1 MEIAISIA
9 ALIVGCIIGW
19 LAQKSRQQALIT
31 KNEMLTKQA
40 DETKDEAQRQLAA
53 VKEEAERR
61 LESAKA
67 EAQQNMN
74 NAKAEAQQQ
83 LDIAKREASE
93 RLEATKAEAQ
103 QQLEATKKE
112 ASEQLAKTK
121 AEAQQQL
128 EATKKEASEQLA
140 KTKAEAQQQ
149 LETLKKEASEQLA
162 RTKAEAQQQLEATK
176 KEASEQLART
186 KAEAQQQL
194 EAVKKEAS
202 EQLEA
207 TKKEASDLLAKT
219 KAEAEAQQQKALA
232 EKDAAWNDIMK
243 GQEQRFNE
251 TMARMSEQMK
261 NATAD
266 MLKDRQKEF
275 ADSSNQQL
283 GQIVNPLRETIDK
296 MKQTMAD
303 TTLKQTEMSS
313 VLKDNIERSMQQAMA
328 AKKSAEE
335 LANALKH
342 GSKVQGDWGEAVLDE
357 LLTSQGL
364 VRGIHYDTQAVIR
377 DAQGNTV
384 HTDDGATLRPDVIL
398 HLDQRREV
406 IIDSK
411 VSLTA
416 FLDYANADN
425 EADRQRFL
433 KTHIDSLQKHVK
445 ELSTKDY
452 SAYVQPPKV
461 RMDYVIMFVPHTGA
475 LWTALNAQPDLW
487 RKAMEQN
494 VFIADE
500 QTLFAALRIISL
512 TWTQIRQAENHEQ
525 VYRLANEMLDR
536 VGQFMKKYTAI
547 GKALKTAT
555 TAYDDAERK
564 LQPSGQSILQTCAK
578 LQKLGAKQSDKN
590 PLPQLIDIDEVA
602 ALTPPAE
609 DKDDN

>member
-103 QQLEATKKE
+103 QQLET
-112 ASEQLAKTK
+112 
-121 AEAQQQL
+121 
-128 EATKKEASEQLA
+128 
-140 KTKAEAQQQ
+140 
-149 LETLKKEASEQLA
+149 
-162 RTKAEAQQQLEATK
+162 TK

-207 TKKEASDLLAKT
+207 TKKEAGDLLAKT

-364 VRGIHYDTQAVIR
+364 VRGIHYDTQTVIR

-425 EADRQRFL
+425 EVDRKRFL

-536 VGQFMKKYTAI
+536 VGQFMKRYTAI

-602 ALTPPAE
+602 ALAPPA
-609 DKDDN
+609 DDQDDN

>member
-40 DETKDEAQRQLAA
+40 DETKDEAQRQLVA

-112 ASEQLAKTK
+112 ASDLLAK
-121 AEAQQQL
+121 
-128 EATKKEASEQLA
+128 
-140 KTKAEAQQQ
+140 
-149 LETLKKEASEQLA
+149 
-162 RTKAEAQQQLEATK
+162 
-176 KEASEQLART
+176 T

-194 EAVKKEAS
+194 EAVKKEAN

-207 TKKEASDLLAKT
+207 TKKEAGDLLAKT

-536 VGQFMKKYTAI
+536 VGQFMKKYAAI

-602 ALTPPAE
+602 ALVQPTD

>member
-1 MEIAISIA
+1 MEIAINIV

-40 DETKDEAQRQLAA
+40 DETKDEAQRQLAV
-53 VKEEAERR
+53 VKEEAELR
-61 LESAKA
+61 LESTKA

-103 QQLEATKKE
+103 QQLETLKKE
-112 ASEQLAKTK
+112 ASE
-121 AEAQQQL
+121 QL

-149 LETLKKEASEQLA
+149 LE
-162 RTKAEAQQQLEATK
+162 
-176 KEASEQLART
+176 
-186 KAEAQQQL
+186 
-194 EAVKKEAS
+194 AVKKEAS
-202 EQLEA
+202 EQLET
-207 TKKEASDLLAKT
+207 TKKEAGDLLAKT

-602 ALTPPAE
+602 ALAPPAE
-609 DKDDN
+609 DQDDN

>member
-31 KNEMLTKQA
+31 QNEMLAKQA
-40 DETKDEAQRQLAA
+40 DETKNEAQRQLAA

-83 LDIAKREASE
+83 LDITKREANE
-93 RLEATKAEAQ
+93 RLDAAKAEAQ
-103 QQLEATKKE
+103 QQLEAAKKE
-112 ASEQLAKTK
+112 ANE
-121 AEAQQQL
+121 QL

-149 LETLKKEASEQLA
+149 LETLKKEAN
-162 RTKAEAQQQLEATK
+162 
-176 KEASEQLART
+176 
-186 KAEAQQQL
+186 
-194 EAVKKEAS
+194 

-251 TMARMSEQMK
+251 TMTRMSEQMK

-590 PLPQLIDIDEVA
+590 PLPQLIDIDDVA
-602 ALTPPAE
+602 ALAQPA
-609 DKDDN
+609 DDQDNN

>member
-103 QQLEATKKE
+103 QQLE
-112 ASEQLAKTK
+112 
-121 AEAQQQL
+121 
-128 EATKKEASEQLA
+128 
-140 KTKAEAQQQ
+140 
-149 LETLKKEASEQLA
+149 TLKKEASEQLA
-162 RTKAEAQQQLEATK
+162 K
-176 KEASEQLART
+176 T

-207 TKKEASDLLAKT
+207 TKKEASEQLEATKKEAGDLLAKT

-364 VRGIHYDTQAVIR
+364 VRGIHYDTQTVIR

-602 ALTPPAE
+602 ALAPPAD

>member
-103 QQLEATKKE
+103 QQLETLKKE
-112 ASEQLAKTK
+112 ASE
-121 AEAQQQL
+121 QL

-149 LETLKKEASEQLA
+149 LETL
-162 RTKAEAQQQLEATK
+162 
-176 KEASEQLART
+176 
-186 KAEAQQQL
+186 
-194 EAVKKEAS
+194 KKEAS

-602 ALTPPAE
+602 ALAPPA
-609 DKDDN
+609 DDQDDN

>member
-1 MEIAISIA
+1 MEIAINIV

-40 DETKDEAQRQLAA
+40 DETKDEAQRQLAV
-53 VKEEAERR
+53 VKEEAELR
-61 LESAKA
+61 LESTKA

-103 QQLEATKKE
+103 QQLETLKKE
-112 ASEQLAKTK
+112 ASE
-121 AEAQQQL
+121 QL

-149 LETLKKEASEQLA
+149 LE
-162 RTKAEAQQQLEATK
+162 
-176 KEASEQLART
+176 
-186 KAEAQQQL
+186 
-194 EAVKKEAS
+194 AVKKEAS
-202 EQLEA
+202 EQLET
-207 TKKEASDLLAKT
+207 TKKEAGDLLAKT

-547 GKALKTAT
+547 GKALKSAT

-602 ALTPPAE
+602 ALAPPAE
-609 DKDDN
+609 DQDDN

>member
-121 AEAQQQL
+121 AEAQQL
-128 EATKKEASEQLA
+128 
-140 KTKAEAQQQ
+140 
-149 LETLKKEASEQLA
+149 
-162 RTKAEAQQQLEATK
+162 LEATK

-194 EAVKKEAS
+194 ETLKKEAS

-602 ALTPPAE
+602 ALAPPAE
-609 DKDDN
+609 DQDDN

>member
-40 DETKDEAQRQLAA
+40 DETKDEAQRQLVA

-112 ASEQLAKTK
+112 ASEQLAK
-121 AEAQQQL
+121 
-128 EATKKEASEQLA
+128 
-140 KTKAEAQQQ
+140 
-149 LETLKKEASEQLA
+149 
-162 RTKAEAQQQLEATK
+162 
-176 KEASEQLART
+176 T

-536 VGQFMKKYTAI
+536 VGQFMKKYAAI

-602 ALTPPAE
+602 ALVQPA
-609 DKDDN
+609 DDQDDN

>member
-1 MEIAISIA
+1 MEIAINIA

-112 ASEQLAKTK
+112 ASEQLET
-121 AEAQQQL
+121 
-128 EATKKEASEQLA
+128 TKKEASEQLA
-140 KTKAEAQQQ
+140 K
-149 LETLKKEASEQLA
+149 
-162 RTKAEAQQQLEATK
+162 
-176 KEASEQLART
+176 T

-219 KAEAEAQQQKALA
+219 KAEADAQQQKALA

-555 TAYDDAERK
+555 AAYDDAERK

-602 ALTPPAE
+602 ALAPPAE
-609 DKDDN
+609 DQDDN

>member
-31 KNEMLTKQA
+31 QNEMLAKQA
-40 DETKDEAQRQLAA
+40 DEIKNEAQRQLAA

-93 RLEATKAEAQ
+93 RLDSTKAEAQ
-103 QQLEATKKE
+103 QQLETLKKE
-112 ASEQLAKTK
+112 ASE
-121 AEAQQQL
+121 QL

-149 LETLKKEASEQLA
+149 LET
-162 RTKAEAQQQLEATK
+162 
-176 KEASEQLART
+176 
-186 KAEAQQQL
+186 
-194 EAVKKEAS
+194 
-202 EQLEA
+202 

-313 VLKDNIERSMQQAMA
+313 VLKDNIERSLQQAMA

-602 ALTPPAE
+602 ALAQPAE
-609 DKDDN
+609 DQDNN

>member
-74 NAKAEAQQQ
+74 NAKAEAQQR

-112 ASEQLAKTK
+112 ASEQLAK
-121 AEAQQQL
+121 
-128 EATKKEASEQLA
+128 
-140 KTKAEAQQQ
+140 
-149 LETLKKEASEQLA
+149 
-162 RTKAEAQQQLEATK
+162 
-176 KEASEQLART
+176 T

-313 VLKDNIERSMQQAMA
+313 VLKDNIERSMQQVMA

-536 VGQFMKKYTAI
+536 VGQFMKKYAAI

-602 ALTPPAE
+602 ALVQPA
-609 DKDDN
+609 DDQDDN

>member
-9 ALIVGCIIGW
+9 ALIVGYIIGW

-103 QQLEATKKE
+103 QHLEAT
-112 ASEQLAKTK
+112 
-121 AEAQQQL
+121 
-128 EATKKEASEQLA
+128 
-140 KTKAEAQQQ
+140 
-149 LETLKKEASEQLA
+149 
-162 RTKAEAQQQLEATK
+162 
-176 KEASEQLART
+176 
-186 KAEAQQQL
+186 
-194 EAVKKEAS
+194 KKEAS

-364 VRGIHYDTQAVIR
+364 VRSIHYDTQAVIR

-536 VGQFMKKYTAI
+536 VGQFMKKYAAI

-602 ALTPPAE
+602 ALVQPA
-609 DKDDN
+609 DDQDDN

>member
-31 KNEMLTKQA
+31 QNEMLTKQA
-40 DETKDEAQRQLAA
+40 DEIKNEAQRQLAA

-93 RLEATKAEAQ
+93 RLDATKAEAQQQLETLKKEASEQLDAAKAEAQ

-121 AEAQQQL
+121 AEAQQQH
-128 EATKKEASEQLA
+128 
-140 KTKAEAQQQ
+140 
-149 LETLKKEASEQLA
+149 ETLKKEAN
-162 RTKAEAQQQLEATK
+162 
-176 KEASEQLART
+176 
-186 KAEAQQQL
+186 
-194 EAVKKEAS
+194 
-202 EQLEA
+202 EQLET

-251 TMARMSEQMK
+251 TMTRMSEQMK

-602 ALTPPAE
+602 ALAQPAE
-609 DKDDN
+609 EQDDN

>member
-128 EATKKEASEQLA
+128 EATKKEAN
-140 KTKAEAQQQ
+140 
-149 LETLKKEASEQLA
+149 
-162 RTKAEAQQQLEATK
+162 
-176 KEASEQLART
+176 
-186 KAEAQQQL
+186 
-194 EAVKKEAS
+194 
-202 EQLEA
+202 
-207 TKKEASDLLAKT
+207 DLLAKT

-536 VGQFMKKYTAI
+536 VGQFMKKFTAI
-547 GKALKTAT
+547 DRALKSATA
-555 TAYDDAERK
+555 AYDDANRK

-590 PLPQLIDIDEVA
+590 PLPQLIDIDDIAVIA
-602 ALTPPAE
+602 PPAE
-609 DKDDN
+609 DNEEGKI

>member
-128 EATKKEASEQLA
+128 EATKKEAN
-140 KTKAEAQQQ
+140 
-149 LETLKKEASEQLA
+149 
-162 RTKAEAQQQLEATK
+162 
-176 KEASEQLART
+176 
-186 KAEAQQQL
+186 
-194 EAVKKEAS
+194 
-202 EQLEA
+202 
-207 TKKEASDLLAKT
+207 DLLAKT

-251 TMARMSEQMK
+251 AMARMSEQMK

-536 VGQFMKKYTAI
+536 VGQFMKKFTAI
-547 GKALKTAT
+547 DRALKSATA
-555 TAYDDAERK
+555 AYDDANRK

-590 PLPQLIDIDEVA
+590 PLPQLIDIDDIAVIA
-602 ALTPPAE
+602 PPAE
-609 DKDDN
+609 DNEEGKI

>member
-40 DETKDEAQRQLAA
+40 NETKDEAQRQLAA

-112 ASEQLAKTK
+112 ASEQLAK
-121 AEAQQQL
+121 
-128 EATKKEASEQLA
+128 
-140 KTKAEAQQQ
+140 
-149 LETLKKEASEQLA
+149 
-162 RTKAEAQQQLEATK
+162 
-176 KEASEQLART
+176 T

-536 VGQFMKKYTAI
+536 VGQFMKKFTAI
-547 GKALKTAT
+547 DRALKSATA
-555 TAYDDAERK
+555 AYDDANRK

-590 PLPQLIDIDEVA
+590 PLPQLIDIDDIAVIA
-602 ALTPPAE
+602 PPAE
-609 DKDDN
+609 DNEEGKI

>member
-128 EATKKEASEQLA
+128 E
-140 KTKAEAQQQ
+140 
-149 LETLKKEASEQLA
+149 TL
-162 RTKAEAQQQLEATK
+162 
-176 KEASEQLART
+176 
-186 KAEAQQQL
+186 
-194 EAVKKEAS
+194 KKEAS

-261 NATAD
+261 NATTD

-364 VRGIHYDTQAVIR
+364 VRGIHYDTQTVIR

-602 ALTPPAE
+602 ALAPPA
-609 DKDDN
+609 DDQDDN

>member
-93 RLEATKAEAQ
+93 RLET
-103 QQLEATKKE
+103 
-112 ASEQLAKTK
+112 
-121 AEAQQQL
+121 
-128 EATKKEASEQLA
+128 
-140 KTKAEAQQQ
+140 
-149 LETLKKEASEQLA
+149 
-162 RTKAEAQQQLEATK
+162 TKAEAQQQLEATK

-194 EAVKKEAS
+194 EALKKEASEQLAKTKAEAQQQLEALKNEAS

-536 VGQFMKKYTAI
+536 VGQFMKKFTAI
-547 GKALKTAT
+547 DRALKSATA
-555 TAYDDAERK
+555 AYDDANRK

-590 PLPQLIDIDEVA
+590 PLPQLIDIDDIAVIA
-602 ALTPPAE
+602 PPAE
-609 DKDDN
+609 DNEEGKI